1 MANWPFPNIA
11 PEDWADL
18 PAGDKAMLEA
28 LTAAYLAE
36 LARQRALEPNVSNP
50 DH

>member
-1 MANWPFPNIA
+1 MASWPFPNIA

-28 LTAAYLAE
+28 LTAAFLAE
-36 LARQRALEPNVSNP
+36 IERQRQTESRAP
-50 DH
+50 DPAG